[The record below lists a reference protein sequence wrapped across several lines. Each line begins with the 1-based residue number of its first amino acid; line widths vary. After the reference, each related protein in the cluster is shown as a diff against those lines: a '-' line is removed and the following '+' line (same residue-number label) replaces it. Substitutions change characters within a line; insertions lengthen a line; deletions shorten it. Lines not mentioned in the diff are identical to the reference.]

1 MALRAENPSSSS
13 SSSSSHLVG
22 LPVFWS
28 DATSNPAMDWDKWLD
43 LFQVALMAKY
53 SISITEL
60 TREATQQNPRVR
72 ALLGDLDEDPANKKV
87 LSVMYL
93 SLGEAARKQFM
104 DKYRHTTLWELKTQE
119 FCFLLQLFVYS
130 FDFNSVS
137 SDSHKHP
144 KVVKKLTNTIK
155 MFFFL
160 SDIHFVL
167 FSKSYLV

>member
-28 DATSNPAMDWDKWLD
+28 DATANPAMDWDKWLD

-53 SISITEL
+53 YISITEL

-87 LSVMYL
+87 ISVMYL

-104 DKYRHTTLWELKTQE
+104 DKYPHTALWDLKAQKLIALCNE
-119 FCFLLQLFVYS
+119 CFR
-130 FDFNSVS
+130 
-137 SDSHKHP
+137 
-144 KVVKKLTNTIK
+144 KKEKQDARAT
-155 MFFFL
+155 
-160 SDIHFVL
+160 
-167 FSKSYLV
+167 

>member
-1 MALRAENPSSSS
+1 MALRAENPSSS

-28 DATSNPAMDWDKWLD
+28 DATANPAMDWDKWLN

-87 LSVMYL
+87 ISVMYL

-104 DKYRHTTLWELKTQE
+104 GKYPHTALWEIKAQDLIILCNECFRKKTRR
-119 FCFLLQLFVYS
+119 
-130 FDFNSVS
+130 
-137 SDSHKHP
+137 
-144 KVVKKLTNTIK
+144 
-155 MFFFL
+155 
-160 SDIHFVL
+160 
-167 FSKSYLV
+167 